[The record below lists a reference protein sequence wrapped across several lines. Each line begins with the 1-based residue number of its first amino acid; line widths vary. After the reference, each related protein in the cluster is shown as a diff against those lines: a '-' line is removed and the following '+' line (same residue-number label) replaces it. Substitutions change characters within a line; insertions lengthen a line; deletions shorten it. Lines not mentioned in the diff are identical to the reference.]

1 MDQEMNM
8 GAEELMESRMG
19 FKGVMGR
26 LWRENKLAVFSAVLI
41 LILVLGALL
50 APWLTPYGYEQID
63 AVNRLDGPSSS
74 GHGRAGTGCTNPNAL
89 WIPDLSAGGHR
100 SHGHFHAG
108 GGGAGNPCRI

>member
-50 APWLTPYGYEQID
+50 APWLTP
-63 AVNRLDGPSSS
+63 
-74 GHGRAGTGCTNPNAL
+74 
-89 WIPDLSAGGHR
+89 
-100 SHGHFHAG
+100 
-108 GGGAGNPCRI
+108 